1 MCPRTTRKKKSS
13 SKRTYLNVV
22 FGDEP
27 RPVSQNLIDFVE
39 IPQFGRNRMESVEPA
54 LVSALQKE
62 LVHLLLNQVRTLM
75 ATSGLYK

>member
-1 MCPRTTRKKKSS
+1 
-13 SKRTYLNVV
+13 
-22 FGDEP
+22 
-27 RPVSQNLIDFVE
+27 
-39 IPQFGRNRMESVEPA
+39 MESVEPA